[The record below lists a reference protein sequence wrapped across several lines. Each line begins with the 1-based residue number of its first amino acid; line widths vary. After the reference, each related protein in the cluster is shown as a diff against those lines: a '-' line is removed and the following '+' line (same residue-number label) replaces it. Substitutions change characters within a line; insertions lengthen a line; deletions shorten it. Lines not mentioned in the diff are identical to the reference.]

1 MCLCVSKTSARNSEA
16 STYISSRFALGASI
30 GFLLVGTSASLPV
43 FLASAYGLLLAVCT
57 SRSGLVEGVGVREE

>member
-1 MCLCVSKTSARNSEA
+1 VSKTSARNSEA

-43 FLASAYGLLLAVCT
+43 FFGFCIWVAIGCMHES
-57 SRSGLVEGVGVREE
+57 